1 MTLLY
6 DEKNMKLLEDNID
19 SIINEARRYA
29 LKNVYEPSLKEY
41 NEIIKVILNFIKLNK
56 RIIYGGYG
64 WNELI
69 INKNPK
75 DKLYSEDKIEMPDID
90 FYSPTPVHDII
101 NICKELHEKGFKSI
115 RAESANNPETYTM
128 FVNQHQYIDVG
139 YMPKILF
146 NKMPLMKVNNLNIAH
161 PKFILIDI
169 MRQYNDP
176 MTSYWRVKKNLLRA
190 NLLLKNYPLETR
202 GKFSLIKLD
211 DSTKRILDFIRK
223 NIIIDSN
230 LLVFGYYAYQYY
242 MYKSRDDQKEEL
254 YVPYYDV
261 ISTNIEHDIKNIYK
275 KILQFDE
282 FIQVEE
288 YHPFYQLLDRKIV
301 FKHNNN
307 IILNVYGNKI
317 KGRGMCIPYW
327 HLEKKKFNVVTF
339 PYMVQSLLINFVYH
353 WINNN
358 KNEAFNMDYLLND
371 IIKGRNY
378 YLKKHNPHI
387 GDRSENIQGFY
398 L

>member
-1 MTLLY
+1 M
-6 DEKNMKLLEDNID
+6 
-19 SIINEARRYA
+19 
-29 LKNVYEPSLKEY
+29 KNVYEPSLKEY

-190 NLLLKNYPLETR
+190 NLLLKNYPLHCLMALDVQSCAPTR
-202 GKFSLIKLD
+202 IW
-211 DSTKRILDFIRK
+211 LDF
-223 NIIIDSN
+223 
-230 LLVFGYYAYQYY
+230 
-242 MYKSRDDQKEEL
+242 
-254 YVPYYDV
+254 
-261 ISTNIEHDIKNIYK
+261 
-275 KILQFDE
+275 
-282 FIQVEE
+282 
-288 YHPFYQLLDRKIV
+288 
-301 FKHNNN
+301 
-307 IILNVYGNKI
+307 
-317 KGRGMCIPYW
+317 
-327 HLEKKKFNVVTF
+327 
-339 PYMVQSLLINFVYH
+339 
-353 WINNN
+353 
-358 KNEAFNMDYLLND
+358 
-371 IIKGRNY
+371 
-378 YLKKHNPHI
+378 
-387 GDRSENIQGFY
+387 
-398 L
+398 